1 VGRDVSGTP
10 KWASRNFRG
19 TRREAK
25 AALAAFK
32 AHIDRR
38 ERLASHPC
46 SVAELLDRWL
56 AHKQGT
62 LTPATYEEYRRTVER
77 DLKPV
82 FGRIRLDKLTTQQ
95 LDRFYKAQSDRG
107 LSPRTVR
114 KQHSNL
120 SAALNQAVKWDLIV
134 RNPAAKA
141 SPPAT
146 KKTRVRPPRVDV
158 VKQMVS
164 VAERDNPILATAI
177 AIGAVTGAR
186 RGELCALRWSHV
198 DWEDHTLTFEQS
210 ITRLKGTTT
219 VGDTK
224 THQWRTLALDE
235 ALETVLRR
243 RKAAQEK
250 YAGTV
255 GVKLVADPYIL
266 SLASD
271 GSAPYKPSSLTQAYK
286 RVAKRVGI
294 TSHIHELRH
303 FSATTAI
310 ASGADIRTVSGRL
323 GHAQTSTTLDIY
335 ADAVEQ
341 RDRGLA
347 GVLGSAVLG
356 TVDSGPK
363 TDAGDAPAPA

>member
-1 VGRDVSGTP
+1 MTGTLRELAPDRWQLRVYLGRDAKGKVQQV
-10 KWASRNFRG
+10 SRNFTGGKR
-19 TRREAK
+19 AAQK
-25 AALAAFK
+25 ALA
-32 AHIDRR
+32 
-38 ERLASHPC
+38 ELVASTGGGGVVKHSC

-56 AHKQGT
+56 AQKQGT

-82 FGRIRLDKLTTQQ
+82 FGPIRLDKLTAQQ
-95 LDRFYKAQSDRG
+95 LDRFYKAQSAKG

-114 KQHSNL
+114 KQHANL

-146 KKTRVRPPRVDV
+146 KKTRVRPPGVDAV
-158 VKQMVS
+158 QKMVS

-177 AIGAVTGAR
+177 ALGAVTGAR
-186 RGELCALRWSHV
+186 RGELCALRWSHIE
-198 DWEDHTLTFEQS
+198 WEDHTLTFEQS
-210 ITRLKGTTT
+210 LTRLKGKTTL
-219 VGDTK
+219 GDTK

-243 RKAAQEK
+243 RRAAQEE
-250 YAGTV
+250 YAKTV

-294 TSHIHELRH
+294 ASHIHELRH

-310 ASGADIRTVSGRL
+310 ASGADIRTVSRRL
-323 GHAQTSTTLDIY
+323 GHAQTSTTLEHICRRPG
-335 ADAVEQ
+335 AEGQGASW
-341 RDRGLA
+341 RAR
-347 GVLGSAVLG
+347 
-356 TVDSGPK
+356 
-363 TDAGDAPAPA
+363 